1 MYQVLQLN
9 DRQLNFILNQKKLLL
24 FSMAWTCPRLYFQRF
39 FLWYCCGC
47 FCVVF
52 ICLCQ
57 THIHGSNEI
66 SSNNSIDLIELQLY
80 SYCVENSY
88 SGRED
93 LYFFSSSKMP
103 LAYYFLD
110 TPKHWKECDA
120 TLTHVTW
127 LCWNVMLYFLS

>member
-1 MYQVLQLN
+1 MPQIIFSKIFSL
-9 DRQLNFILNQKKLLL
+9 ILLWL
-24 FSMAWTCPRLYFQRF
+24 FL
-39 FLWYCCGC
+39 CCFYLSLPGAD
-47 FCVVF
+47 
-52 ICLCQ
+52 Q
-57 THIHGSNEI
+57 TRIHGSNEI

-127 LCWNVMLYFLS
+127 LC